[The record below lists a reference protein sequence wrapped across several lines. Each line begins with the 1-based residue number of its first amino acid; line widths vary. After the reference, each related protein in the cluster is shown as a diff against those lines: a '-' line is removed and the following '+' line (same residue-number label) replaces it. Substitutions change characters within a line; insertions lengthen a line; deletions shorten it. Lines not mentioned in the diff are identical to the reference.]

1 MGDTIKVND
10 MVVIE
15 SMKPLTLHPEVEGT
29 VTEICYAN
37 GSSVEEEDILVKVK

>member
-1 MGDTIKVND
+1 
-10 MVVIE
+10 
-15 SMKPLTLHPEVEGT
+15 MKTYNAIASEVEGT